1 MTISKQYR
9 VFLFNMLIRRDCS
22 VYSGVR
28 FFQLF
33 IIRLKENYGE
43 YPGKTNDALAG
54 ALLFS
59 ESSLILLKV
68 NYPYTGMISG
78 KYCSYFFFHQDTKR
92 SFTVNY

>member
-1 MTISKQYR
+1 MTISKQYS
-9 VFLFNMLIRRDCS
+9 VFLFNKLIRKNCS
-22 VYSGVR
+22 AYCSVR

-33 IIRLKENYGE
+33 VIRLKENYGE
-43 YPGKTNDALAG
+43 YPENTNDALAG